1 MEKLIEVLVFW
12 FIDVLK
18 IIKHF
23 GVEGAFEEDVLDV
36 LLDLGSELACWHWIF
51 N

>member
-1 MEKLIEVLVFW
+1 MYKLIEVLVFW

-23 GVEGAFEEDVLDV
+23 GVEGALEEKILDV
-36 LLDLGSELACWHWIF
+36 SSDLVSELAC
-51 N
+51 